1 MSVKPEHPPTM
12 TDAQAQARRRGAV
25 RTALI
30 VGAIAVAIYLGFILT
45 GVLGQ

>member
-1 MSVKPEHPPTM
+1 MPAKPDPPRT
-12 TDAQAQARRRGAV
+12 TDADAPARRRGAV

-30 VGAIAVAIYLGFILT
+30 VGGNAVAIYIGFILT

>member
-1 MSVKPEHPPTM
+1 M

-30 VGAIAVAIYLGFILT
+30 VGAVAVAIYLGFILT